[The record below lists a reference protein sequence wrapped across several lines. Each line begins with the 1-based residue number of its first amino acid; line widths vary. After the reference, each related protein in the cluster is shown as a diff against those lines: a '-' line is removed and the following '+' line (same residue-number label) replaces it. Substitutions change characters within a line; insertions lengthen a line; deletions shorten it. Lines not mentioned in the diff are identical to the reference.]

1 MKFYYC
7 ILLILLAVACV
18 QAQQAVRV
26 GVDESKPLKLT
37 VSDAIRMALEHN
49 REIELER
56 ISIQQISNDL
66 LSARGG
72 YDPLL
77 SFGTSFTRQVSPVT
91 NALGGG
97 NGKITTETFSQ
108 DLQVRGLLGSGATY
122 SIFASNQR
130 VDTDNFFAN
139 LNPLISMQ
147 LGAEL
152 RQPLLR
158 NRSVD
163 NLRRRIVVTN
173 KNLDLS
179 DLQFRQRVIDVVTRV
194 QRAYWDLVY
203 ARRNVEIAEESL
215 GLART
220 QLERARRLVEAG
232 SQAAIDM
239 VQVEAQLRVREESLL
254 VALEGVTLAENTL
267 KLQILPERGASEWG
281 QPVIPVDRP
290 QTREVVWELD
300 ALVKSALDY
309 RPELK
314 QLELKREIAD
324 EDIRFLSNQT
334 RPQLD
339 LVVAYTL
346 IGAAGDLVNRPNPFV
361 SQNQVLYGRINEI
374 SGLLNLSPIPLPA
387 SGSIPD
393 FLQGGIGQSLSNLF
407 QNRFNT
413 LRIGLQ
419 FEIPYRNRN
428 IQGQLG
434 RAQYERRRSLAQR
447 QYQEEVIEA
456 EVRNALQAV
465 RTSQQRIRATEA
477 AVLAAERQLESE
489 QRRYEAGLST
499 NFLVLTRQ
507 QELAEAKGRNLRAQ
521 TDYDK
526 ALIELQRAAGMTL
539 AVHSLE
545 VKSPKN

>member
-1 MKFYYC
+1 MRFYYC
-7 ILLILLAVACV
+7 AVLILLAAAFA
-18 QAQQAVRV
+18 QAQQAARV
-26 GVDESKPLKLT
+26 GVDESKPLRLT

-56 ISIQQISNDL
+56 VSVQQAGSDL

-72 YDPLL
+72 YDPVF
-77 SFGTSFTRQVSPVT
+77 SFGASFTRQVNPVT

-108 DLQVRGLLGSGATY
+108 DLQVRGLLSSGATY
-122 SIFASNQR
+122 NLFASNQR

-139 LNPLISMQ
+139 LNPLISTQ

-163 NLRRRIVVTN
+163 SLRRRIVVTS

-220 QLERARRLVEAG
+220 QLERAKRLVEAG
-232 SQAAIDM
+232 SQAAVDL

-254 VALEGVTLAENTL
+254 VALEGVTVAENSL
-267 KLQILPERGASEWG
+267 KLQILPERGAPEWG
-281 QPVIPVDRP
+281 QPVIPVDMP
-290 QTREVVWELD
+290 QTSEIVWDLE
-300 ALVKSALDY
+300 ALVKSALEY

-346 IGAAGDLVNRPNPFV
+346 SGAAGDLVNRPNPFT
-361 SQNQVLYGRINEI
+361 SQNQLLYGRINEI
-374 SGLLNLSPIPLPA
+374 SGLLNLSPIPLPQP
-387 SGSIPD
+387 GSIPG

-434 RAQYERRRSLAQR
+434 RARYERRRSLAQR
-447 QYQEEVIEA
+447 QYQEEAIEA

-526 ALIELQRAAGMTL
+526 ALTELQRATGMTL
-539 AVHSLE
+539 AANSLE
-545 VKSPKN
+545 VKSPRD

>member
-1 MKFYYC
+1 MRYC
-7 ILLILLAVACV
+7 TLLILLLAVCV
-18 QAQQAVRV
+18 QAQQPRV
-26 GVDESKPLKLT
+26 GVDETRPLRLT
-37 VSDAIRMALEHN
+37 ISDTIRMALEHN

-56 ISIQQISNDL
+56 VNVQQVESDL
-66 LSARGG
+66 LSAKGS
-72 YDPLL
+72 YDPVFTL
-77 SFGTSFTRQVSPVT
+77 STGFTRQVIPVT

-108 DLQVRGLLGSGATY
+108 DLQVRGMLTSGAVY
-122 SIFASNQR
+122 NLFASHQR

-139 LNPLISMQ
+139 LNPLTSTQ

-158 NRSVD
+158 NRAVDSV
-163 NLRRRIVVTN
+163 RRRIVVTSRQ
-173 KNLDLS
+173 LDIS
-179 DLQFRQRVIDVVTRV
+179 DLQFRQRVIEVVTRV

-203 ARRNVEIAEESL
+203 ARRNVEVAEESL
-215 GLART
+215 ELARV
-220 QLERARRLVEAG
+220 QLARAKRLVEAG
-232 SQAAIDM
+232 SQAAIDL

-254 VALEGVTLAENTL
+254 VALEGVTVAENSL
-267 KLQILPERGASEWG
+267 KLQILPERSAPEWS
-281 QPVIPVDRP
+281 QTIIPVDKP
-290 QTREVVWELD
+290 QMREMALD
-300 ALVKSALDY
+300 LDTLVKTALEN

-324 EDIRFLSNQT
+324 EDIRFLANQT

-339 LVVAYTL
+339 LVAAYTL
-346 IGAAGDLVNRPNPFV
+346 SGAAGNLVNRPNPFT
-361 SQNQVLYGRINEI
+361 SQNQALYARINEI
-374 SGLLNLSPIPLPA
+374 SALLNLSPIPLPPQ
-387 SGSIPD
+387 GSVPD
-393 FLQGGIGQSLSNLF
+393 FLQGGLGQSLSNLF

-419 FEIPYRNRN
+419 LELPYRNRN

-434 RAQYERRRSLAQR
+434 KAQYERRKNLTQR
-447 QYQEEVIEA
+447 QYQEELIES

-477 AVLAAERQLESE
+477 AVLSAQQQLESE

-507 QELAEAKGRNLRAQ
+507 QELAEARGRNLRAQ

-526 ALIELQRAAGMTL
+526 ALTELQRATGMTL
-539 AVHSLE
+539 AANSL
-545 VKSPKN
+545 VVRSPKD